1 LTSFGIYS
9 GPFGVCQLSNRLS
22 SSLAACVWIPLFPL
36 RCEEARHEG
45 LAGYPAALLATDT
58 TRKLWQVSS
67 LARHAGVKP
76 GMTVSQAIGL
86 CPTLRLLEPD
96 PVHYD
101 EKFAAL
107 LAALGEVSPV
117 IEPGEL
123 GLAYVGADGLEGIF
137 GGVMKIIEAIRLRI
151 ADFGVRLGWGV
162 GKFTAWVAA
171 SRAKPS
177 EAVVVPAGAEQ
188 KFLASQP
195 IAVLPLDPDTHRRLR
210 QLGIRTLGALAALP
224 EAAITA
230 QFGDAGRRFW
240 QLAAGRVIEP
250 VECRVAPEPIVAAL
264 TFFTP
269 VGERELLM
277 HTLDQLIA
285 RALKHPRR
293 IGWRVHALR
302 LRADLECGHAYQNAG
317 DAVVGDWRG
326 GGAACCAPTNSHS
339 SAISGPTTN
348 RSWLVNVLLKD
359 PTADAARI
367 AAPLKTRLEQ
377 SPPTGGVERLV
388 LEFTA
393 FAPGTTELQLFAR
406 DAQAAARS
414 GQQRALRHAAREVR
428 MRLKE
433 GRGGANLFHVIEVQP
448 WSRLPE
454 RRYALIDFEP

>member
-1 LTSFGIYS
+1 M
-9 GPFGVCQLSNRLS
+9 PNRLS
-22 SSLAACVWIPLFPL
+22 SSLAACIWIPLFPL

-45 LAGYPAALLATDT
+45 LAAYPTALLAPDT

-101 EKFAAL
+101 ERFAL
-107 LAALGEVSPV
+107 LLSVLTEVSPV
-117 IEPGEL
+117 VEAAEL
-123 GLAYVGADGLEGIF
+123 GLAYVGIDGLEGIY
-137 GGVMKIIEAIRLRI
+137 GPPAMIVAAVTRTLESWNVGMSEAGNTGQHSNIPT
-151 ADFGVRLGWGV
+151 FRLGIGT

-171 SRAKPS
+171 SRSKPG
-177 EAVVVPAGAEQ
+177 EAIVVPAGAERT
-188 KFLASQP
+188 FLASQP
-195 IAVLPLDPDTHRRLR
+195 IAVLPLDPAAHRRLR

-224 EAAITA
+224 QAAITA
-230 QFGDAGRRFW
+230 QFGDVGRRLW
-240 QLAAGRVIEP
+240 QLAAGKITEP
-250 VECRVAPEPIVAAL
+250 VEGRVAPEPIVAAL

-269 VGERELLM
+269 VGERELLA
-277 HTLDQLIA
+277 HSLDQLLA

-293 IGWRVHALR
+293 LGWRVHAVR
-302 LRADLECGHAYQNAG
+302 LRADLET
-317 DAVVGDWRG
+317 G
-326 GGAACCAPTNSHS
+326 G
-339 SAISGPTTN
+339 
-348 RSWLVNVLLKD
+348 SWLITHLLKD

-367 AAPLKTRLEQ
+367 AAPLKTRLDQ

-406 DAQAAARS
+406 DAQAAARA

-428 MRLKE
+428 MRVK
-433 GRGGANLFHVIEVQP
+433 RANLFHVIEVQP

-454 RRYALIDFEP
+454 RRYALIDYEP